1 MDTMRRKTIEDEK
14 KKMAEALEN
23 MKNGSLGRCYPKVAM
38 INTYN
43 DFLTFKKVKGFEK
56 LEEGSELWIA
66 WGPLCK
72 LVGLELDILYE
83 TNGLRREQKTTT
95 DHEILIFFEE
105 D

>member
-1 MDTMRRKTIEDEK
+1 MDNK
-14 KKMAEALEN
+14 EAKAKIN
-23 MKNGSLGRCYPKVAM
+23 AKYGVNRDTDSCPKGAV

-43 DFLTFKKVKGFEK
+43 DFLTFKKSKGFEK

-83 TNGLRREQKTTT
+83 ANGLRREQKTTT
-95 DHEILIFFEE
+95 DYEILIFFEE